1 MRALQTNQ
9 KCNSAKHAGSTTL
22 QHIAIGSP
30 QAEQQEILTNRIN
43 NQHLRLSL
51 QTRDT
56 TEERIA
62 L

>member
-9 KCNSAKHAGSTTL
+9 KGNSAKHAGSTTL
-22 QHIAIGSP
+22 QHIVIGSP